1 MGVEREEICIP
12 RSKVTPAQAGAYT
25 LRWSIARICIHN
37 IRSYLERMGPGLRRG
52 DVSFVSNRR
61 IGQPMLSRTA
71 SCLYWLGRYVER
83 AEFTARLVEATVR
96 LDALS
101 TRPAGDAA
109 WVSAMTVIDADK
121 AFEET
126 EATLTPQNVT
136 RFLTV
141 STAHRGSVVSCLNA
155 ARDNAKAVRT
165 SLSREAWSAINRAWL
180 LFHGKHSP
188 GDSQAVLDLVAQ
200 AEAETRGFEGATHRM
215 LRNPASL
222 FMRLGAAVE
231 RADNTA
237 RLLDVKYLIL
247 LPEGES
253 VGGTV
258 DRDQWTTI
266 LQTVSAV
273 NAYRWLYREGLK
285 PWLVAEMLILR
296 RELPRSLAAC
306 MEEVVH
312 HLDELAKLT
321 GQYGEPDGIA
331 RTLNAHFSSVKRT
344 QIIDLGLHEYLESFL
359 DRNAE
364 LDQAIKRQFKFV

>member
-1 MGVEREEICIP
+1 
-12 RSKVTPAQAGAYT
+12 
-25 LRWSIARICIHN
+25 
-37 IRSYLERMGPGLRRG
+37 
-52 DVSFVSNRR
+52 
-61 IGQPMLSRTA
+61 MLSRTA

-83 AEFTARLVEATVR
+83 AEFTARLVEATLR

-109 WVSAMTVIDADK
+109 WLSAMKVLDAET
-121 AFEET
+121 AFERSKQ
-126 EATLTPQNVT
+126 ALTPENVT

-141 STAHRGSVVSCLNA
+141 LTDGPGSVLSCLNA

-180 LFHGKHSP
+180 LFHGKKSP
-188 GDSQAVLDLVAQ
+188 GDTEQVLSLVAQ
-200 AEAETRGFEGATHRM
+200 AEAETRGFEGAISRM
-215 LRNPASL
+215 LRNPSSR
-222 FMRLGAAVE
+222 FIRLGAAIE

-237 RLLDVKYLIL
+237 RLLDVKYHIL
-247 LPEGES
+247 LPEGEV

-285 PWLVAEMLILR
+285 PWLVTELLILR

-306 MEEVVH
+306 AEELVQ
-312 HLDELAKLT
+312 HLAAIGKDTGTQGEADRLARARHTEFGKVTTDQIIAT
-321 GQYGEPDGIA
+321 GLHQYLENFLEANAALDGAIA
-331 RTLNAHFSSVKRT
+331 RQFR
-344 QIIDLGLHEYLESFL
+344 FL
-359 DRNAE
+359 
-364 LDQAIKRQFKFV
+364 